1 MQSNLNRLKSRL
13 LQGFSLP
20 EATISIAIAALGLT
34 SLLGF
39 LPQSMHTLKQA
50 GDIATETR
58 ITEQILSSISNSE
71 WVDASGNDVLTN
83 EYQGK
88 RYYFD
93 DLAVELDSK
102 NPGDWVSYVA
112 EVEVPQSDI
121 SLPATSPVPNNGDSD
136 PYLRRVVVKVGNANS
151 TQFSFD
157 DAPASTFRT
166 YASVVS
172 RSGK

>member
-13 LQGFSLP
+13 LHGFSLP
-20 EATISIAIAALGLT
+20 EATISIGIAALGLT

-58 ITEQILSSISNSE
+58 ITEQILSSISNAE
-71 WVDASGNDVLTN
+71 WVDAAGKDVLTN

-93 DLAVELDSK
+93 DLAVQLDSR

-112 EVEVPQSDI
+112 EVDVPKADI
-121 SLPATSPVPNNGDSD
+121 ALPAQKGTDSD
-136 PYLRRVVVKVGNANS
+136 PYLRRVVVKVGSATS
-151 TQFSFD
+151 SEFSFD
-157 DAPASTFRT
+157 AAPVSTYRT

>member
-1 MQSNLNRLKSRL
+1 MQSNLNRRKSRL

-20 EATISIAIAALGLT
+20 EATISIGIAALGLT

-39 LPQSMHTLKQA
+39 LPQSMNTLKQA

-71 WVDASGNDVLTN
+71 WVDASGKDVLTN

-93 DLAVELDSK
+93 DLAVQLDSE

-112 EVEVPQSDI
+112 EVEVPKADIALPTTNQKGSD
-121 SLPATSPVPNNGDSD
+121 LD
-136 PYLRRVVVKVGNANS
+136 PYLRRVVVKVGSATS
-151 TQFSFD
+151 SEFSFD
-157 DAPASTFRT
+157 AARPASTYRT

>member
-13 LQGFSLP
+13 LRGFSLP
-20 EATISIAIAALGLT
+20 EATISIGIAALGLT
-34 SLLGF
+34 SAIGF
-39 LPQSMHTLKQA
+39 LPQSMQTLKKA

-58 ITEQILSSISNSE
+58 ITEQILSSISNAE
-71 WVDASGNDVLTN
+71 WVDTSGNDLLTD

-93 DLAVELDSK
+93 DLAVQLDSK

-112 EVEVPQSDI
+112 EVEVPQADV
-121 SLPATSPVPNNGDSD
+121 SLPASGSDSD
-136 PYLRRVVVKVGNANS
+136 PYLRRVVVKVGNATTPTFDFGAAPS
-151 TQFSFD
+151 T
-157 DAPASTFRT
+157 TYRT

-172 RSGK
+172 RSGR